1 MRVFAIGDLHLSF
14 ASRVDPANWEK
25 VTVSK
30 PMDIFGGEWREHYRC
45 LYENWVKTVR
55 PGDVVLVPGDIS
67 WAMRLEEAKYDLEF
81 LGLLPGTIVAVAGN
95 HDYWWQSLSKVRS
108 ALPPN
113 VKVIQNDCLPKDGLV
128 FCGSRGWLCPGAEG
142 FSEQD
147 AKTYRR
153 ELIRT
158 ELSLKAASQCGGEL
172 VALTHFM
179 PANEQHE
186 MSGFIELFN
195 RYGVKTAVYGHL
207 HGKAAQKRLPS
218 KKFNINFYLVSADF
232 LRFEP
237 KLILDR

>member
-14 ASRVDPANWEK
+14 TGRVDPASWEK
-25 VTVSK
+25 ATVSK
-30 PMDIFGGEWREHYRC
+30 PMDVFGPEWREHYRR
-45 LYENWVKTVR
+45 LYENWVKTVGA
-55 PGDVVLVPGDIS
+55 GDVVLVPGDIS

-113 VKVIQNDCLPKDGLV
+113 VRVIQNDCLPWGGLV

-142 FSEQD
+142 FNEHD
-147 AKTYRR
+147 AKIYQR

-158 ELSLKAASQCGGEL
+158 ELSLKEASRYGGEL

-179 PANEQHE
+179 PASEQHE

-207 HGKAAQKRLPS
+207 HGKAAKKRLPDF
-218 KKFNINFYLVSADF
+218 KFNINFFLVSADF
-232 LRFEP
+232 LNFVP
-237 KLILDR
+237 KLIMER